1 MALDFSVRCLRT
13 CVTTKEEVTSLV
25 TYKDGLGRPLEKR
38 AWSAE
43 CVDCSSHT
51 QNPNPGQPYFT
62 SADVGKDLS
71 CTESRNAR
79 GVISKAMP
87 TLSKGPKAR
96 ILLREPVPTLVG

>member
-1 MALDFSVRCLRT
+1 MRT
-13 CVTTKEEVTSLV
+13 CVTTKEEVASLA
-25 TYKDGLGRPLEKR
+25 TYKDGLGRPLEKT

-51 QNPNPGQPYFT
+51 KNPNPGQPYFT
-62 SADVGKDLS
+62 TADVGKDLP

-87 TLSKGPKAR
+87 ILNKGPMAG